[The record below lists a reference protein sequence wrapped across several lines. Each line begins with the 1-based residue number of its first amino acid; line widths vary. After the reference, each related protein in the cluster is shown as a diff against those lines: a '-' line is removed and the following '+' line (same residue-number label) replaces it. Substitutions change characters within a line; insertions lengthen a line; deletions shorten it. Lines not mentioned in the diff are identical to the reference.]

1 MAAAASTCP
10 FGSDNQFGPR
20 VNVACRLFDFTLLFE
35 DAFFGIL
42 PAALFLLLLASRLQY
57 LRTAPVKLAS
67 YKLAVYKLGLL
78 ALLFVLQVV
87 YTAVQL
93 RTASLHTQ
101 LSTTSGVLNILAI
114 FAAAL
119 LSFMEDQRSVKP
131 SDLIVI
137 YFSVSSILS
146 IARLR
151 SLWLISSAP
160 ACRGLWTAVYILTV
174 LTLLLESVTKT
185 RLLRPV
191 YRSLTNEQ
199 LIGFWGRS
207 FFVWVLPIFRT
218 GYSKVFEV
226 EDLPNVDEALQG
238 SSAEKKLQA
247 SWNQTKGPRRLL
259 KATIDA
265 YMWPLV
271 SGIGPRLC
279 VTVFTFCQPFL
290 INATVNFMATT
301 TTTPETKSYGQ
312 ALVGA
317 YALVYLGL
325 TISTAVYW
333 RQTFRLATM
342 IRAGLISMIYRQTSL
357 LKSSSMRGNEAI
369 TLHGTDVEV
378 IVTSVKVI
386 HEAWVS
392 LLEVGVAL
400 WLLERQI
407 FAACVVPA
415 IICIVCVI
423 AAGPLSTL
431 SVGAQKAWVEQIEKR
446 LAVTST
452 VLGDMKAVKMLGLT
466 DLVFSIISALRKVE
480 LKTSTKLR
488 KLILLQV
495 SISNVPIDL
504 APFATFVVYAII
516 AAVKKDETLLASRAF
531 TALSLISI
539 LTSPLLTFIQSLPSL
554 VRALGCFQRIEE
566 YCLIEPAVV
575 SDDQDTTL
583 PLPGSRT
590 NDVEFSIRNIGVNDD
605 TCLFKFRNANISWS
619 PETETV
625 LENLRLDI
633 GNGITIIIGP
643 VGSGKSALLES
654 IIGETHLKDGTTTK
668 PLTRVAYCSQNP
680 WIINNTI
687 KFNITNGSEHI
698 DQKWYDFT
706 IWACAL
712 EEDLKSIPGGDQ
724 FQTGSNGVSLSGGQK
739 QRVALA
745 RAVYSRLPIVIL
757 DDVFSGLDSH
767 STMLIS
773 TRLFDQDGHFRKTG
787 TSVVLA
793 THTQRMLPYA
803 DRIIALNNGFV
814 VNDGPYQKILAE
826 TPEIAAKS
834 MISSIKPSISSED
847 GHSEIEK
854 DSLGRKATKTGI
866 NGSEEALV
874 IKKQDLSRRNGTWD
888 VYKYYVKSAGYKTT
902 GLFIFSILVSAFF
915 SSFAILWLQWWSD
928 ANETQPNGRLGY
940 YLGVYAAIFVLNFMG
955 LVSACQLLFVN
966 IINNTGSGMHSDLLR
981 ATLGAPFSF
990 FLKTDTGTTTNRFS
1004 QDINLIDMDLPIAS
1018 INFAANLSMSIFSL
1032 AILCIAGKY
1041 LAITVPFLGLAVF
1054 FLQLYYLR
1062 TSRQV
1067 RLLDIEAKSPLY
1079 THFIETIGG
1088 IATVRAYGWESI
1100 FQDECEQKLNQSQKP
1115 FYMLMCIQI
1124 WLTLVLDLIVGI
1136 MAVILMATTT
1146 SLKDNFSPGS
1156 VGVGLNL
1163 VLLFG
1168 LSLKNCIRSW
1178 TQLETSIGAV
1188 SRVKSFVADTP
1199 SENRHLG
1206 TTEWIPPQEWP
1217 SQGAIIF
1224 EEVTATHSDDSPPI
1238 LKNLSLKINAG
1249 EKVAICGPSGSGKT
1263 SLVMALLQMINLQ
1276 SGRIEIDSRDLS
1288 AIECADLRTRINVI
1302 PQQPFFMPGTVRF
1315 NMDPSENKVSDETI
1329 EAALA
1334 KVGLWKRISAN
1345 GGLEMALVMS
1355 DWSVGERQLLA
1366 LARALTMKSSIL
1378 VLDEVTSSVDW
1389 ETEAIM
1395 QDVIEKEF
1403 STQTVIAVVH
1413 RFRYIDRFD
1422 RVVLLNKGELVESDS
1437 PKKLLESDSEFKAL
1451 YMALQKPR

>member
-226 EDLPNVDEALQG
+226 EDLPNVDETLQG

-1302 PQQPFFMPGTVRF
+1302 PQEPFFMPGTVRF

>member
-773 TRLFDQDGHFRKTG
+773 TRLFDQDGHF
-787 TSVVLA
+787 
-793 THTQRMLPYA
+793 H
-803 DRIIALNNGFV
+803 RIIALNNGFV

-866 NGSEEALV
+866 NGSEEALL

-1302 PQQPFFMPGTVRF
+1302 PQEPFFMPGTVRF

-1345 GGLEMALVMS
+1345 GGLEMAL
-1355 DWSVGERQLLA
+1355 DYFQ
-1366 LARALTMKSSIL
+1366 
-1378 VLDEVTSSVDW
+1378 SVDW